1 MLEKIKKNGECILK
15 ELSYEDIIKN
25 KVNTISQFH
34 ILDYL
39 KQNLNI
45 DEFKI
50 YLVDRDNIK
59 VLDKNND
66 CLYFHYD
73 NKNKKVTYQKKLNKE
88 YEIGL

>member
-1 MLEKIKKNGECILK
+1 MR
-15 ELSYEDIIKN
+15 ELSYEDILKN

-39 KQNLNI
+39 KNNLNI
-45 DEFKI
+45 NEFKI

-59 VLDKNND
+59 VLDKNNEY
-66 CLYFHYD
+66 LYFHYD
-73 NKNKKVTYQKKLNKE
+73 NKSKKVTYQEELKEKE

>member
-1 MLEKIKKNGECILK
+1 MYLR
-15 ELSYEDIIKN
+15 ELSYEDILKN

-39 KQNLNI
+39 KNNLNI
-45 DEFKI
+45 NEFKI

-59 VLDKNND
+59 VLDKNNEY
-66 CLYFHYD
+66 LYFHYD
-73 NKNKKVTYQKKLNKE
+73 NKSKKVTYQEELKEKE